1 MVSAVA
7 VIVALSFVQ
16 ARGNGMKVQ
25 LNSRIDRITETSPA
39 KYALSAVQVTP
50 ASKDECF
57 LAATNS
63 RAAIV
68 MRAPGEA
75 TEISLIPPECL
86 PRNASTIGCVVTKD
100 GKNFV
105 STVKTPKGEITTK
118 GEKVDS
124 TFPYVEDVMPV
135 VDLKDGWIG
144 VALDPKQLMAWV
156 DASGRQHED
165 GPVTLMFRLPKSTP
179 EKPRYWV
186 EDPIAAY
193 ISRGECEAIG
203 AVMPC
208 CGDFDSDKAAK
219 AFNRVAAE
227 YKAAVKRKPEPKE
240 PEPQPEAPVAK
251 VTEDVAKAFGMED
264 LPNTEVVSVP
274 PEIVDGFNIPALIT
288 IAADSIDELR
298 RCDVYRVISR
308 APSQH
313 RQAVADYINFHRDDM
328 ADKVAEGLRWCEE
341 EHAATVSDD
350 DQSEPEVVNDAA
362 QMLAELLATI

>member
-1 MVSAVA
+1 
-7 VIVALSFVQ
+7 
-16 ARGNGMKVQ
+16 MKVQ
-25 LNSRIDRITETSPA
+25 LNSRIDRITDDSA
-39 KYALSAVQVTP
+39 ARYALSAVQVTP

-68 MRAPGEA
+68 MRTPGEV
-75 TEISLIPPECL
+75 TETCLIPHECL

-124 TFPYVEDVMPV
+124 TFPHVEEVMPV
-135 VDLKDGWIG
+135 VDLKDGWVG

-156 DASGRQHED
+156 DASGRQYED

-193 ISRGECEAIG
+193 ISRGECEVIG

-208 CGDFDSDKAAK
+208 AGDFNNDKAAK
-219 AFNRVAAE
+219 DFNRVAAE
-227 YKAAVKRKPEPKE
+227 YKAAVTKKPEPKE
-240 PEPQPEAPVAK
+240 PQPQPEVPVVK
-251 VTEDVAKAFGMED
+251 VTEEVAEAFGMED

-298 RCDVYRVISR
+298 GCDVYRVISR
-308 APSQH
+308 APARH

-328 ADKVAEGLRWCEE
+328 VDKVEEGLRWCEKE
-341 EHAATVSDD
+341 DAATDAV

-362 QMLAELLATI
+362 QLLAELLASI